1 MAFTDGQRSR
11 FRIADSGGV
20 MRDLSAYIT
29 EVSGLPGERTL
40 NEVTALGDTGARFK
54 PGAESTVF
62 TLSGLFD
69 DTAVTGADSVLGALR
84 YHTDPTRFEYAPSG
98 FTVGQGA
105 LHRKVLGEVLRTT
118 QSRRRAGVLEGDAA
132 SRRHDQQDV
141 RNVDDAEV

>member
-1 MAFTDGQRSR
+1 MAFTDGRRSR

-40 NEVTALGDTGARFK
+40 NEVTALGDYRRALQARR
-54 PGAESTVF
+54 GVSAVF

-69 DTAVTGADSVLGALR
+69 DTAVTGADSVAGR
-84 YHTDPTRFEYAPSG
+84 TEIPHRPHTAFEYAPSG
-98 FTVGQGA
+98 FTVGKRA

-118 QSRRRAGVLEGDAA
+118 QSQPGEPVSWKATLQVEGVRSTGCKGCG
-132 SRRHDQQDV
+132 
-141 RNVDDAEV
+141 